1 MTKKNR
7 HLRERS
13 YSQLFTRV
21 ADLLEQARKH
31 SARSVNAIMAYTY
44 WEIGRRI
51 VEHEQQGKKRAT
63 YGEALIERLAL
74 DLTEKFGRGFSRSN
88 LWQMREFY
96 LAWPILQTASG
107 ESLPF

>member
-1 MTKKNR
+1 MTRKNR
-7 HLRERS
+7 HRMERS

-51 VEHEQQGKKRAT
+51 VEHEQQGKKRAK
-63 YGEALIERLAL
+63 Y
-74 DLTEKFGRGFSRSN
+74 
-88 LWQMREFY
+88 Y
-96 LAWPILQTASG
+96 
-107 ESLPF
+107 